1 MTTTPRA
8 RLAANRDLVAA
19 FVLVVTALVA
29 STLRSSGAVWLPVAL
44 PLLLVLPG
52 YVTVAF
58 AYAARGRERWTVTTV
73 TKRLGFAVGGSLAV
87 LPVVAIL
94 TYLSPLSLAPPDLVT
109 TVSGYVLLGVVATA
123 VRRDHA
129 SDSTREGRRARAS
142 ERSGAFQLFGR
153 ASPLQLV
160 MGVSVVVAVATLGV
174 AVAVPSDGAT
184 TSDLHLL
191 TEQDGRLVADG
202 YPDSV
207 PEGGAV
213 PIVVGV
219 SNDEQQPMEYTVVT
233 ELQRVSVT
241 DRTVAVQERRE
252 LDRYT
257 VELEHDETRR
267 RQLNIRGAFTGE
279 NVRFAVY
286 LYRGDPP
293 ASPTAESAYRNA
305 YIWLEVEPTD
315 ET

>member
-1 MTTTPRA
+1 MTTTLRA

-19 FVLVVTALVA
+19 FVLVVTALVTSA
-29 STLRSSGAVWLPVAL
+29 LRPTGAVWLPIAL
-44 PLLLVLPG
+44 PLLLVFPG

-94 TYLSPLSLAPPDLVT
+94 TYLSPLSLAPHDLVT
-109 TVSGYVLLGVVATA
+109 TVSGYVMLGVIATA
-123 VRRDHA
+123 VRRDRA
-129 SDSTREGRRARAS
+129 SDSTGEGRRARTP
-142 ERSGAFQLFGR
+142 ERSGAVRSFGR
-153 ASPLQLV
+153 ASPLQLA

-207 PEGGAV
+207 PEDGAV

-219 SNDEQQPMEYTVVT
+219 SNDERQPMEYTVVA

-257 VELEHDETRR
+257 VELEHGETRR
-267 RQLNIRGAFTGE
+267 RQLDIRGAFAGE
-279 NVRFAVY
+279 DVRFAVY
-286 LYRGDPP
+286 LYRGEPP

-305 YIWLEVEPTD
+305 HIWLTVEPTD

>member
-1 MTTTPRA
+1 M
-8 RLAANRDLVAA
+8 AA
-19 FVLVVTALVA
+19 FVLVAAALVKSVRG
-29 STLRSSGAVWLPVAL
+29 STGTVWLPVAL

-58 AYAARGRERWTVTTV
+58 AYAARGREQWTVTTV

-94 TYLSPLSLAPPDLVT
+94 TYLSPLSLAPTDLVA
-109 TVSGYVLLGVVATA
+109 TVSGYVLLGVVAAA
-123 VRRDHA
+123 VRRNRA
-129 SDSTREGRRARAS
+129 SDSTGEGRRARTPPRA
-142 ERSGAFQLFGR
+142 GAVRLSRR
-153 ASPLQLV
+153 ASALQIV
-160 MGVSVVVAVATLGV
+160 MGASVVVAVATLGV
-174 AVAVPSDGAT
+174 AVAIPSDGAT

-219 SNDEQQPMEYTVVT
+219 SNDERQPVEYTVVT

-241 DRTVAVQERRE
+241 NRTVFVQERRE

-257 VELEHDETRR
+257 FELEHDGTRR
-267 RQLNIRGAFTGE
+267 RQLDIRGAFAGE
-279 NVRFAVY
+279 DVRFAVY
-286 LYRGDPP
+286 LYRGEPP

-305 YIWLEVEPTD
+305 HIWLDVDPTD

>member
-1 MTTTPRA
+1 MALRA

-19 FVLVVTALVA
+19 FVLVAAALA
-29 STLRSSGAVWLPVAL
+29 KSELGSTGAVWLPVAL

-58 AYAARGRERWTVTTV
+58 AYAARDRERWTVTTV
-73 TKRLGFAVGGSLAV
+73 TKRLGFAIGGSLAV
-87 LPVVAIL
+87 LPVIAIL
-94 TYLSPLSLAPPDLVT
+94 TYLSPLSLASADLVA
-109 TVSGYVLLGVVATA
+109 TVSGYVLLGIVAAA
-123 VRRDHA
+123 VRRNRA
-129 SDSTREGRRARAS
+129 SDSAENGRRARTPQ
-142 ERSGAFQLFGR
+142 RFGAVQLFGL
-153 ASPLQLV
+153 ASPLQLL
-160 MGVSVVVAVATLGV
+160 MGASVVVAVATLGI

-219 SNDEQQPMEYTVVT
+219 SNDEQRPMEYTVVA

-267 RQLNIRGAFTGE
+267 QQLDIRGAFAGE
-279 NVRFAVY
+279 DVRFAVY
-286 LYRGDPP
+286 LYRGEPP

-305 YIWLEVEPTD
+305 YIWLEVEPTS